1 MEPQSRYPYYPGNQP
16 GYPPPVPPRRH
27 SGVDIALTVILSV
40 LAGLFALGALSFSFF
55 FVMATDSC
63 GPRHCNYDALG
74 AAYLVTWGGNGLAI
88 LGGATGIIVAAL
100 RKWTMWF
107 WPAGSLLLIVVST
120 GVGVSLANSVMQHN
134 GGGGGI

>member
-1 MEPQSRYPYYPGNQP
+1 MQPQYPYYPGD
-16 GYPPPVPPRRH
+16 PPPVPPRRH
-27 SGVDIALTVILSV
+27 SAVDITLTVILST
-40 LAGLFALGALSFSFF
+40 LTGLGAVAAVSFSFF

-74 AAYLVTWGGNGLAI
+74 AAYLVTWGGIGLAI
-88 LGGATGIIVAAL
+88 VVGAVGIIVAAI

-120 GVGVSLANSVMQHN
+120 GIGLSLADSFMRH
-134 GGGGGI
+134 G

>member
-1 MEPQSRYPYYPGNQP
+1 VEPQYPYPYYPG
-16 GYPPPVPPRRH
+16 YPPVPPRRH
-27 SGVDIALTVILSV
+27 SAVDITLTVILST
-40 LAGLFALGALSFSFF
+40 LTTISALGAVSFSFF

-63 GPRHCNYDALG
+63 GPRQCNFDVLG
-74 AAYLVTWGGNGLAI
+74 AAYLVTWGGIGLAI

-107 WPAGSLLLIVVST
+107 WPAASLLLIVVST
-120 GVGVSLANSVMQHN
+120 GVGLSLANSVMQHN